1 MLVLLK
7 VDPEEESTNM
17 QEDFEIKTF
26 DGTFSAYVA
35 TPTIT
40 PAPVVVV
47 IQEIFGVNA
56 GIREIANDLAKQGF
70 LAVCPDLFWRFEP
83 GLQLSDHNKADWKK
97 GLDMY
102 DRYNFNE
109 GVKDIEATI
118 AAFRKFSGSNG
129 KVGVMGFCLGGLMS
143 FLTAARVDVD
153 AAVEYYGAQTEEFVS
168 EGMKIKKPF
177 MMHLAGEDE
186 FMDKA
191 AQATIRAALAHNP
204 HVEIHTYPGR
214 NHAFARPNGDHYD
227 ATDAATANTRTLK
240 FFRRYLGLV

>member
-1 MLVLLK
+1 MKKDLGI
-7 VDPEEESTNM
+7 ETS
-17 QEDFEIKTF
+17 
-26 DGTFSAYVA
+26 DGTFNAYVA
-35 TPTIT
+35 APTLT

-56 GIREIANDLAKQGF
+56 GMREIADDLAKQGF

-83 GLQLSDHNKADWKK
+83 GLQLSDHSEADWKK

-102 DRYNFNE
+102 DRFDFNE

-118 AAFRKFSGSNG
+118 AAFRQFSGSTG
-129 KVGVMGFCLGGLMS
+129 KVGIMGFCLGGLMS
-143 FLTAARVDVD
+143 FLTAARVDID
-153 AAVEYYGAQTEEFVS
+153 AAVEFYGAQTEEFVS
-168 EGMKIKKPF
+168 EGRQIKKPF

-191 AQATIRAALAHNP
+191 AQATIRAELAHNP
-204 HVEIHTYPGR
+204 HIEIHTYPGR

-227 ATDAATANTRTLK
+227 ATDAAIANTRTLK
-240 FFRRYLGLV
+240 FFKRHLGLM